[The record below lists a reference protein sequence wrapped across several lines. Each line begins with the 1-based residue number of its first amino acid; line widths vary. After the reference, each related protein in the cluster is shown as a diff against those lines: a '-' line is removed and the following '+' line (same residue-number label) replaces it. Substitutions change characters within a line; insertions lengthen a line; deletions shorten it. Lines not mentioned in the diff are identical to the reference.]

1 MKKLLISI
9 LALTV
14 GMTAK
19 GVTSGIWTDYKAE
32 FFSVINTEA
41 KTITIHSAP
50 ELALLAYSIYYNI
63 GYRDYTVTLGEDIDL
78 AEHFWI
84 PIGVPQDGFDFI
96 GVFDGQGHTISNL
109 NVFVKQL
116 KDNANDPGTDVT
128 PNNNAA
134 GLFGKI
140 GVGGTVKDVFV
151 SGPFIGIKNP
161 SASCSMGGITGVNAG
176 TIVGCGNATMVTGN
190 YDYAFVGGIA
200 GTNTGTIQNCYN
212 LGEVYTSKINNL
224 IGGIVG
230 NNSGTVSNCFTN
242 SDITTSGGTNL
253 ETVQPY
259 PIVGNNGGTVAASF
273 YMNGTAYDVP
283 ESNKTVIA
291 LANNSSNSTT
301 IGNNLGS
308 GKNILLQDR
317 TLYADGDWNT
327 ICLPFDIPAG
337 ATGYSP
343 IAGATVMTLE
353 NSSFSARTGTL
364 TLNFTNATSIV
375 AGKPYIVKWD
385 TPIVGDLPNPVFMN
399 VTVSN
404 STSDIET
411 SYTNFVGCFSPVSI
425 AGDEGDKTKLYLGSE
440 NTLYYPSSSMTINSC
455 RAYFE
460 LEGIIA
466 GDKAGY
472 AHAFVL
478 NFSNDDQT
486 AGIINV
492 ENNSQFSTFNSQ
504 IQDNWFTLDGRR
516 LSGKPTQ
523 RGLYINNGKKVV
535 RR

>member
-1 MKKLLISI
+1 MRNILVSI
-9 LALTV
+9 LALAV

-19 GVTSGIWTDYKAE
+19 GETSGIWTDYKAE
-32 FFSVINTEA
+32 SFSVINTEA
-41 KTITIHSAP
+41 KTITIHSAA
-50 ELALLAYSIYYNI
+50 ELALLAYSIYNNN
-63 GYRDYTVTLGEDIDL
+63 GYRDYTVTLGADINL
-78 AEHFWI
+78 AGHFWL
-84 PIGVPQDGFDFI
+84 PIGVPQDGYDFT
-96 GVFDGQGHTISNL
+96 GTFDGQGHTISNL

-116 KDNANDPGTDVT
+116 KDNANDPGADVT

-151 SGPFIGIKNP
+151 SGPFVGIKNP
-161 SASCSMGGITGVNAG
+161 SASCTMGGIAGVNAG

-230 NNSGTVSNCFTN
+230 NNSGTVSNCFTKC
-242 SDITTSGGTNL
+242 DITIGGGTGL
-253 ETVQPY
+253 ETVRSY
-259 PIVGNNGGTVAASF
+259 PIAGNNIGTVAASF

-291 LANNSSNSTT
+291 LANTSSNSTT
-301 IGNNLGS
+301 IDNNLGS

-343 IAGATVMTLE
+343 IAGATVMTLVS
-353 NSSFSARTGTL
+353 SSFSAGTL
-364 TLNFTNATSIV
+364 FLNFTNATSIM

-385 TPIVGDLPNPVFMN
+385 MPIVGDLPNPVFMN

-404 STSDIET
+404 STSGIET
-411 SYTNFVGCFSPVSI
+411 SYANFVGCFSPVSI
-425 AGDEGDKTKLYLGSE
+425 AGDDGDNTKLYLGTA
-440 NTLYYPSSSMTINSC
+440 NTLYYPNSSMNINSC

-460 LEGIIA
+460 LKGITA
-466 GDKAGY
+466 GDKASH
-472 AHAFVL
+472 AHAFVM
-478 NFSNDDQT
+478 NFSNDETT
-486 AGIINV
+486 ATTMV
-492 ENNSQFSTFNSQ
+492 EDNSALLHPYSSHNH
-504 IQDNWFTLDGRR
+504 WFTLDGRR
-516 LSGKPTQ
+516 LSGEPTQ
-523 RGLYINNGKKVV
+523 RGIYINNGKKVV
-535 RR
+535 IK